1 MLDTSRDLNTA
12 LAELVQEH
20 PRFWQLSSC
29 GVTRSRISIPALLDR
44 DAYSSGT
51 KRVRVLLIGGLS
63 RDSGGPGL
71 IQRVLE
77 FSADQEERLAQKVAL
92 SAVPWANMDALAP
105 ELGDSRDLSRGY
117 PPEDNFYFDP
127 EAPESRYLWR
137 WICLQSPDLLLE
149 IRSGE
154 IVRWECN
161 DAVGLLPVTIGAS
174 RILDS
179 SSLLGAL
186 GQGMPDGLGPIPGL
200 RLTVSEAELGRELGR
215 LWESLLQVW
224 SWPPSPA
231 RQAILSRRSRSN
243 LEVAGILAGAYGHRL
258 DSVVYTQGVAISGR
272 IQLAGLQ
279 SAGLQSAGPMEGSA
293 NSVPEIATLVEPILA
308 GGIDP
313 FEKPPSGSTLT
324 GVVWAY
330 DLARATGDRR
340 ASDLLVRAADYYQA
354 TSSGEAPSPA
364 DPAFRVE
371 DMFYCGAMLGRA
383 FEITGDPNYLEA
395 MTNFLLDAG
404 TQQENGLFWHDRSSP
419 YFWGRGNGFAALG
432 FAEALTY
439 LPDAHSR
446 RESIRRIHLK
456 HLAAL
461 RQFQQPSG
469 MYRQVLDIAGSY
481 QEFTATCMIG
491 YAMARSLGRG
501 WLDSSYRASVE
512 LAWQGVKERIDEQG
526 KVVDACIST
535 GVQPDLGAYLDRTAI
550 FGHDDRS
557 GSLALWFAVE
567 MERLE
572 RGM

>member
-12 LAELVQEH
+12 LAALVQEH
-20 PRFWQLSSC
+20 PNLWQLSSC
-29 GVTRSRISIPALLDR
+29 GVTRFRKSIPALLDR

-51 KRVRVLLIGGLS
+51 KRVRVLLVGGLS

-77 FSADQEERLAQKVAL
+77 YSADQEERLAQKVAL
-92 SAVPWANMDALAP
+92 SAVPWANMDALTP
-105 ELGDSRDLSRGY
+105 DLVDSRDLSRGY
-117 PPEDNFYFDP
+117 PPEDNFYFDS

-137 WICLQSPDLLLE
+137 WICLQSPELLLE
-149 IRSGE
+149 IRPGG
-154 IVRWECN
+154 IVRWGSN

-174 RILDS
+174 RIVDTD
-179 SSLLGAL
+179 SLLGAL

-200 RLTVSEAELGRELGR
+200 RLTVSEADLGRELGR

-231 RQAILSRRSRSN
+231 RQSILGRRSRSN

-272 IQLAGLQ
+272 IQLAGL
-279 SAGLQSAGPMEGSA
+279 MEDSVD
-293 NSVPEIATLVEPILA
+293 SVPEIATLVEPILA

-313 FEKPPSGSTLT
+313 FEKPPSGSTLA

-330 DLARATGDRR
+330 DLARATGDQR
-340 ASDLLVRAADYYQA
+340 ASDLLVRAANYYRA
-354 TSSGEAPSPA
+354 TSSGEAPLPA

-383 FEITGDPNYLEA
+383 FEITGDPDYLET

-419 YFWGRGNGFAALG
+419 YYWGRGNGFAALG
-432 FAEALTY
+432 FAEALSY
-439 LPDAHSR
+439 LPDAHPR
-446 RESIRRIHLK
+446 RESIRQIHLK

-461 RQFQQPSG
+461 RQVQQPSG
-469 MYRQVLDIAGSY
+469 MYRQVLDFGGSY

-491 YAMARSLGRG
+491 YAMARGLGRG
-501 WLDSSYRASVE
+501 WLDSSYRDSIE
-512 LAWQGVKERIDEQG
+512 LAWQGVKERIDDQG
-526 KVVDACIST
+526 KVADACIST
-535 GVQPDLGAYLDRTAI
+535 GVQQDLSAYLDRTAI